1 MNFQPAWH
9 RQEGGPIGCGQFC
22 EGMPCNII
30 LGWPT
35 ASFIGWTRCLLPY
48 SFQSWSMQFCP
59 ENLYNLQQATTYV
72 VLFYVHVFILI
83 YYSSKQ
89 VLNTSQLFHFQSS
102 SCTPGSAQSNVV
114 IWWELPEP
122 ARNWP
127 FRKELGPWAP
137 VSRLEN
143 TKSPHWKKPCKVSV
157 ESCSLTWQEPLG
169 SSEFIRK
176 PSTIIDETRSL
187 SEQVWRHKQN
197 PQCVTGFSHRRTI
210 FEKPNEPKHHLRLN
224 ACGWSNGSRSQGRF
238 GAPLAFWEV
247 VGWRGNF
254 RLHGGVG
261 WGWVGWQTSFGRVGC
276 GHVQPTSYSNNLAM
290 SRHVTLLSPNSI
302 PPRAHVAHR
311 SRTLEPSLG
320 QLARSTH
327 DNARRQLSRHSYRHS
342 KAEAKT
348 L

>member
-1 MNFQPAWH
+1 
-9 RQEGGPIGCGQFC
+9 
-22 EGMPCNII
+22 MPCRI

-48 SFQSWSMQFCP
+48 SFQSCSMQFCP

-143 TKSPHWKKPCKVSV
+143 TKSPHWKKPCKVPSV

-176 PSTIIDETRSL
+176 PSTIIDETGSS
-187 SEQVWRHKQN
+187 SEQVCRHEQN
-197 PQCVTGFSHRRTI
+197 PQCATGFSHRRMI
-210 FEKPNEPKHHLRLN
+210 FEKPKHHLRLN
-224 ACGWSNGSRSQGRF
+224 ACGWSNGSRRFIGRLPRPGRRVALEHHMWSQF
-238 GAPLAFWEV
+238 GTPTWFLLGCARYRERSLWSTSIL
-247 VGWRGNF
+247 GS
-254 RLHGGVG
+254 GGLV
-261 WGWVGWQTSFGRVGC
+261 W
-276 GHVQPTSYSNNLAM
+276 
-290 SRHVTLLSPNSI
+290 
-302 PPRAHVAHR
+302 
-311 SRTLEPSLG
+311 
-320 QLARSTH
+320 
-327 DNARRQLSRHSYRHS
+327 
-342 KAEAKT
+342 
-348 L
+348 